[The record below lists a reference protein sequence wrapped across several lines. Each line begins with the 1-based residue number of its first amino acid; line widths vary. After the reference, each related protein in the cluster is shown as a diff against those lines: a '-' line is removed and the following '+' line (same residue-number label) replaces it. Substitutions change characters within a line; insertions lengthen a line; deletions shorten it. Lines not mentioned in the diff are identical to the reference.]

1 MDSYMGGGEA
11 RRVINVVYFLS
22 RGGRTDQPHLFRVNL
37 SHLHRAGVRLRGTYT
52 HSLFIFFARPIH
64 FAAAHCNGV
73 VLYSNSDVKRW
84 LSEVRGKDMPGNF
97 SWSYKR

>member
-1 MDSYMGGGEA
+1 
-11 RRVINVVYFLS
+11 
-22 RGGRTDQPHLFRVNL
+22 
-37 SHLHRAGVRLRGTYT
+37 VRLRGTFPLPLHHHLLLRQVDPFRMY
-52 HSLFIFFARPIH
+52 
-64 FAAAHCNGV
+64 AAAHCNGV